1 MKKNLFKV
9 LLNLAI
15 GVFVGISAFGILT
28 RFFGEEGAAPLSAST
43 SILLGV
49 IAFGCMGI
57 IVVLGGVIDREE
69 GKKARKKD
77 MPDGGKDGLVLG
89 EKELISA
96 LEERGCEPVISR
108 FERSTETARAA
119 SEELGVGVER
129 IVKSIVLSAAQG
141 PVIAL
146 LPGNRRVDL
155 KKAAGVLGAGKVRL
169 ADPESVLEWTGY
181 PVGAVPPL
189 GHRKRLPV
197 LMDGQIPAEGFIF
210 PSAGETTNV
219 FKTTF
224 QELERLTGA
233 QVCGI
238 SKEQEEGRK
247 KKKDEG

>member
-1 MKKNLFKV
+1 MKKNFLKV

-28 RFFGEEGAAPLSAST
+28 RFFGEEGADPLPASI

-57 IVVLGGVIDREE
+57 IVVLGGMIDREE
-69 GKKARKKD
+69 GKKAKKKD
-77 MPDGGKDGLVLG
+77 TSDDGKDGLVLG
-89 EKELISA
+89 EKEVIRA
-96 LEERGCEPVISR
+96 LEERDCEPVVSR
-108 FERSTETARAA
+108 FERSTETAMAA

-129 IVKSIVLSAAQG
+129 IVKSIVLSAAG
-141 PVIAL
+141 DPVIAL
-146 LPGNRRVDL
+146 LPGNRRVDF

-169 ADPESVLEWTGY
+169 ANPGSVLEWTGY

-189 GHRKRLPV
+189 GHRKKFPV
-197 LMDGQIPAEGFIF
+197 LMDRQIPAEGNIY

-238 SKEQEEGRK
+238 SKEQEEGKGER
-247 KKKDEG
+247 E